1 MTQSDVQDLRKN
13 FELKEL
19 ELNAL
24 LEITQSINNNLPR
37 ESLYKIFNF
46 TLRANLKIKK
56 LALYVNDEYWACRVN
71 FGTKNDFFKINPT
84 DIILSTDGI
93 SNLSDLD
100 KDDPFAEFEKVI
112 PVKHKGNLLGVV
124 LLGGYNLEDYKNGEI
139 NLNFIEALSNIII
152 VAIEN
157 KKLARRELEQQA
169 FQKELEIAR
178 NVQHFLFPKK
188 LPDTKNIKIHSS
200 YLPHQMV
207 GGDYFDYIPINDNQ
221 LLICI
226 ADVSGKGIP
235 AALLMSN
242 FQASLRTLL
251 RQTTKFENI
260 IRELN
265 YQILQNSNGES
276 FITFFA
282 ALYNKTEKYFKY
294 VNAGHIPPIFYSSQ
308 TGITELSSGTTVL
321 GIMDSLPF
329 LNVGKIRNIDQFF
342 FFAFTDGLIETFNE
356 EDEPFGSDRVSA
368 IIKEY
373 KDADLKKLHQ
383 VVIDEV
389 KKFKGS
395 REFNDD
401 ITLLSC
407 RINIS

>member
-1 MTQSDVQDLRKN
+1 MTNADVKDLKKH

-56 LALYVNDEYWACRVN
+56 LALYVFDDFWECKVN
-71 FGTKNDFFKINPT
+71 FGTKNDFFEIKLSSS
-84 DIILSTDGI
+84 ILQTDGI
-93 SNLSDLD
+93 SNLDGLHEE
-100 KDDPFAEFEKVI
+100 DPFSEFEKVI

-124 LLGGYNLEDYKNGEI
+124 LLGGYDIDDYKNGEI

-152 VAIEN
+152 VAVEN
-157 KKLARRELEQQA
+157 KKLARKELEQKA

-188 LPDTKNIKIHSS
+188 LPDTDQIKLYSS
-200 YLPHQMV
+200 YLPHQKV
-207 GGDYFDYIPINDNQ
+207 GGDYFDYIPVNDNQ
-221 LLICI
+221 FLICI

-235 AALLMSN
+235 ASLLMSN
-242 FQASLRTLL
+242 FQASLRTLV

-282 ALYNKTEKYFKY
+282 ALYNKAEKYFKY
-294 VNAGHIPPIFYSSQ
+294 VNAGHIPPVFYSES
-308 TGITELSSGTTVL
+308 TGLTQLEKGTTVL
-321 GIMDSLPF
+321 GIMDTLPF
-329 LNVGKIRNIDQFF
+329 LHVGKIRNLNKFF
-342 FFAFTDGLIETFNE
+342 FFAFTDGLIETFND
-356 EDEPFGSDRVSA
+356 EDEPYGYEHVFS
-368 IIKEY
+368 IISEH
-373 KDADLKKLHQ
+373 KDEDLKKLHGI
-383 VVIDEV
+383 VIDEV
-389 KKFKGS
+389 SRFKGS
-395 REFNDD
+395 RDFNDD
-401 ITLLSC
+401 ITLFSC
-407 RINIS
+407 RLNLS

>member
-1 MTQSDVQDLRKN
+1 MTRIEVSDLKKH

-46 TLRANLKIKK
+46 TLRANLKLKK
-56 LALYVNDEYWACRVN
+56 LALYVYDEFWACKVN
-71 FGTKNDFFKINPT
+71 FGTKNNFFKISPT
-84 DIILSTDGI
+84 DSILLAEGI
-93 SNLSDLD
+93 SSLEGLD
-100 KDDPFAEFEKVI
+100 AQDPFSEFEKVV

-124 LLGGYNLEDYKNGEI
+124 LLGGYDRDDYRNGEI

-152 VAIEN
+152 VAVEN
-157 KKLARRELEQQA
+157 KKLARKELEQRTL
-169 FQKELEIAR
+169 QKELEIAR

-188 LPDTKNIKIHSS
+188 LPNNEQIRLYSS
-200 YLPHQMV
+200 YLPHQKV
-207 GGDYFDYIPINDNQ
+207 GGDYFDYIPVSDDQ
-221 LLICI
+221 FLICI

-242 FQASLRTLL
+242 FQASLRTIV
-251 RQTTKFENI
+251 RQTTKFEKI

-282 ALYNKTEKYFKY
+282 ALYNKQEKYFKY
-294 VNAGHIPPIFYSSQ
+294 VNAGHIPPIFYSDR
-308 TGITELSSGTTVL
+308 TGFTQLEKGTTVL
-321 GIMDSLPF
+321 GIMEDLPF
-329 LNVGKIRNIDQFF
+329 LNVGKIRDLDKFF

-356 EDEPFGSDRVSA
+356 EDEPFGAEKVVE
-368 IIKEY
+368 IIRNNHEM
-373 KDADLKKLHQ
+373 DLRDLHRT
-383 VVIDEV
+383 VIDEV
-389 KKFKGS
+389 TVFKGT
-395 REFNDD
+395 RDFNDD
-401 ITLLSC
+401 ITLFSC
-407 RINIS
+407 RINFA

>member
-1 MTQSDVQDLRKN
+1 MTKTDVKDLKKH

-56 LALYVNDEYWACRVN
+56 LALYVYDDFWACKVN
-71 FGTKNDFFKINPT
+71 FGTKNNFFKISLT
-84 DIILSTDGI
+84 SSLLQTDGI
-93 SNLSDLD
+93 SNLDGLRV
-100 KDDPFAEFEKVI
+100 DDPFSEFEKVI
-112 PVKHKGNLLGVV
+112 PVKHKENLLGVV
-124 LLGGYNLEDYKNGEI
+124 LLGGYDPEDYKNGEI

-152 VAIEN
+152 VAVEN
-157 KKLARRELEQQA
+157 KNLARKELEQKA
-169 FQKELEIAR
+169 LQKELEIAR

-188 LPDTKNIKIHSS
+188 LPDTDQIRLYSS
-200 YLPHQMV
+200 YLPHQKV

-221 LLICI
+221 FLICI

-235 AALLMSN
+235 ASLLMSN
-242 FQASLRTLL
+242 FQASLRTLI

-282 ALYNKTEKYFKY
+282 ALYNKSEKYFKY
-294 VNAGHIPPIFYSSQ
+294 VNAGHIPPVFYSDE
-308 TGITELSSGTTVL
+308 TGLIQLEKGTTVL
-321 GIMDSLPF
+321 GIIDTLPF
-329 LNVGKIRNIDQFF
+329 LNVGKIRNVNKFF

-356 EDEPFGSDRVSA
+356 EDDPYGYEHVLE
-368 IIKEY
+368 IISVH
-373 KDADLKKLHQ
+373 KDEDLKKLHRI
-383 VVIDEV
+383 VIDEV
-389 KKFKGS
+389 TKFKGS
-395 REFNDD
+395 RDFNDD
-401 ITLLSC
+401 ITLFSC
-407 RINIS
+407 RINFS

>member
-1 MTQSDVQDLRKN
+1 MTNAEVSEIKK
-13 FELKEL
+13 FYELKEL

-56 LALYVNDEYWACRVN
+56 LALYVYDGYWACKVN
-71 FGTKNDFFKINPT
+71 FGTKNNFFKISPT
-84 DIILSTDGI
+84 DSILLSDGI
-93 SNLSDLD
+93 SNLTGL
-100 KDDPFAEFEKVI
+100 KNEDPFSEFEKVI
-112 PVKHKGNLLGVV
+112 PVKHKGVLLGVV
-124 LLGGYNLEDYKNGEI
+124 LLGGYNTEDYRNGEI

-152 VAIEN
+152 VAVEN
-157 KKLARRELEQQA
+157 KNLARKELEQKA

-188 LPDTKNIKIHSS
+188 LPYTDEIKLYSS
-200 YLPHQMV
+200 YLPHQKV
-207 GGDYFDYIPINDNQ
+207 GGDYFDYIPVNKDQ
-221 LLICI
+221 FLICI

-242 FQASLRTLL
+242 FQASLRTLV

-282 ALYNKTEKYFKY
+282 ALYNKAEKYFKY
-294 VNAGHIPPIFYSSQ
+294 VNAGHIPPVFYAEE
-308 TGITELSSGTTVL
+308 TGLTQLEKGTTVL
-321 GIMDSLPF
+321 GIMDALPF
-329 LNVGKIRNIDQFF
+329 LNVGKIRNLDKFF
-342 FFAFTDGLIETFNE
+342 FFAFTDGLIETFND
-356 EDEPFGSDRVSA
+356 EDEPFGSERVIE
-368 IIKEY
+368 IISRNRDK
-373 KDADLKKLHQ
+373 DLKKLHHIM
-383 VVIDEV
+383 IDEV
-389 KKFKGS
+389 TRFKGDS
-395 REFNDD
+395 DFNDD
-401 ITLLSC
+401 ITLFSC
-407 RINIS
+407 RTNFS

>member
-1 MTQSDVQDLRKN
+1 MTRTEVSDLKKH

-46 TLRANLKIKK
+46 TLRANLKLKK
-56 LALYVNDEYWACRVN
+56 LALYVYDEFWACKVN
-71 FGTKNDFFKINPT
+71 FGTRNNFFKISPT
-84 DIILSTDGI
+84 DSILLADGI
-93 SNLSDLD
+93 SNLEGLD
-100 KDDPFAEFEKVI
+100 QNDPFSEFEKVI

-124 LLGGYNLEDYKNGEI
+124 LLGGYDLDDYRNGEI

-152 VAIEN
+152 VAVEN
-157 KKLARRELEQQA
+157 KKLARKELEQKT

-188 LPDTKNIKIHSS
+188 LPNNERIKLHSS
-200 YLPHQMV
+200 YLPHQKV
-207 GGDYFDYIPINDNQ
+207 GGDYFDYIPVNDDQ
-221 LLICI
+221 FLICI

-242 FQASLRTLL
+242 FQASLRTIV
-251 RQTTKFENI
+251 RQTTKFEKI

-294 VNAGHIPPIFYSSQ
+294 VNAGHIPPIFDSEK
-308 TGITELSSGTTVL
+308 TGLTQLEKGTTVL
-321 GIMDSLPF
+321 GILDTLPF
-329 LNVGKIRNIDQFF
+329 LNVGKIRNIDKFF
-342 FFAFTDGLIETFNE
+342 FFAFTDGLIETFDE
-356 EDEPFGSDRVSA
+356 EDEPFGSERILE
-368 IIKEY
+368 IIKDH
-373 KDADLKKLHQ
+373 KDMDLKNLHRI
-383 VVIDEV
+383 VIDEV
-389 KKFKGS
+389 TEFKGT
-395 REFNDD
+395 RDFNDD
-401 ITLLSC
+401 ITLFSC
-407 RINIS
+407 RINFS

>member
-1 MTQSDVQDLRKN
+1 MTRTEVSDLKKH

-46 TLRANLKIKK
+46 TLRANLKLKK
-56 LALYVNDEYWACRVN
+56 LALYVYDEHWACKVN
-71 FGTKNDFFKINPT
+71 FGTQNNFFKINPT
-84 DIILSTDGI
+84 DSILLADGI
-93 SNLSDLD
+93 SNLEGLD
-100 KDDPFAEFEKVI
+100 EHDPFAEFEKVV

-124 LLGGYNLEDYKNGEI
+124 LLGGYNRDDYRNGEI

-152 VAIEN
+152 VAVEN
-157 KKLARRELEQQA
+157 KKLARKELEQRT

-188 LPDTKNIKIHSS
+188 LPNNEKIRLHSS
-200 YLPHQMV
+200 YLPHQKV
-207 GGDYFDYIPINDNQ
+207 GGDYFDYIPVDENQ
-221 LLICI
+221 FIICI

-242 FQASLRTLL
+242 FQASLRTIV
-251 RQTTKFENI
+251 RQTTKFEKI

-282 ALYNKTEKYFKY
+282 GLYNKADKYFKY
-294 VNAGHIPPIFYSSQ
+294 VNAGHIPPIFYSAQ
-308 TGITELSSGTTVL
+308 TGLTQLEKGTTVL
-321 GIMDSLPF
+321 GIIDNLPF
-329 LNVGKIRNIDQFF
+329 LNVGKIRDIEKFF
-342 FFAFTDGLIETFNE
+342 FFSFTDGLIETFDE
-356 EDEPFGSDRVSA
+356 EDEPFGAERVLE
-368 IIKEY
+368 IISEH
-373 KDADLKKLHQ
+373 KDKNLKDLHRI
-383 VVIDEV
+383 VIDEV
-389 KKFKGS
+389 TRFKGS
-395 REFNDD
+395 RDFNDD
-401 ITLLSC
+401 ITLFSC
-407 RINIS
+407 SVNFS

>member
-1 MTQSDVQDLRKN
+1 MMKAEVSDLKKYY
-13 FELKEL
+13 ELKEL

-56 LALYVNDEYWACRVN
+56 LALYVYDGFWACKVN
-71 FGTKNDFFKINPT
+71 FGTKNNFFKINPT
-84 DIILSTDGI
+84 NSILLSAGI
-93 SNLSDLD
+93 SNLTGL
-100 KDDPFAEFEKVI
+100 KQEDPFSEFEKVI
-112 PVKHKGNLLGVV
+112 PVKHKGILLGVV
-124 LLGGYNLEDYKNGEI
+124 LLGGYDSEDYRNGEI

-152 VAIEN
+152 VAVEN
-157 KKLARRELEQQA
+157 KNLARKELEQKA

-188 LPDTKNIKIHSS
+188 LPYTDQIKLYSS
-200 YLPHQMV
+200 YLPHQKV
-207 GGDYFDYIPINDNQ
+207 GGDYFDYIPVNKEQ
-221 LLICI
+221 FLICI

-242 FQASLRTLL
+242 FQASLRTLV

-282 ALYNKTEKYFKY
+282 ALYNKAEKYFKY
-294 VNAGHIPPIFYSSQ
+294 VNAGHIPPIFYADQ
-308 TGITELSSGTTVL
+308 TGLTQLEKGTTVL
-321 GIMDSLPF
+321 GIIDTLPF
-329 LNVGKIRNIDQFF
+329 LNVGKIRNLDQFF

-356 EDEPFGSDRVSA
+356 EEEPFGSDRVME
-368 IIKEY
+368 IIGKN
-373 KDADLKKLHQ
+373 KNKDLKDLHHI
-383 VVIDEV
+383 VIDEV
-389 KKFKGS
+389 SRFKGVND
-395 REFNDD
+395 FNDD
-401 ITLLSC
+401 ITLFSC
-407 RINIS
+407 RINFS